1 MITKTLFGN
10 LPCGCE
16 VYAYTLTNKSITSAC
31 ILNYGGIIKNLW
43 VEDKNGVKADVVC
56 GYDCIEGYLT
66 AGGYQGALIGRIG
79 NRIAKGKFTLDG
91 VEYQLTCNDGNNTL
105 HGGKF
110 GFNSKIWGVEEAGTE
125 EEPALVLTYVSP
137 DGEEN
142 YPGTLTVKVTYTL
155 TADAGLSIHYEATT
169 DKATIVNLTNHAY
182 FNMGGFDS
190 GVIDSQLLWLDCD
203 KINSIDSELIPD
215 GELVDVTGTCY
226 DFRNTMALGTGFAG
240 DHPMMKEFGG
250 YDNNFCFANP
260 DGKIQLRGS
269 LTDPKSGRKLNMYTD
284 QPCVQIYTANMINVN
299 DHPFKGDVKQYRHC
313 ACCLETQ
320 CMPDSINHPN
330 FTNVVLRPGEK
341 YDTTTVYKFEN

>member
-1 MITKTLFGN
+1 MITKTLFGK

-16 VYAYTLTNKSITSAC
+16 VYAYQLTNKSITSAR
-31 ILNYGGIIKNLW
+31 ILNYGGIIQSLC
-43 VEDKNGVKADVVC
+43 VEDRNGVKADVVC

-66 AGGYQGALIGRIG
+66 SGGYQGALIGRIG
-79 NRIAKGKFTLDG
+79 NRIAKGKFTLEG
-91 VEYQLTCNDGNNTL
+91 VEYQLTCNDGSNTL

-110 GFNSKIWGVEEAGTE
+110 GFNSKIWAVEEAGTE
-125 EEPALVLTYVSP
+125 DEPALVLSYVSP

-155 TADAGLSIHYEATT
+155 TADAGLSIHYEATA
-169 DKATIVNLTNHAY
+169 DKTTIVNLTNHAY
-182 FNMGGFDS
+182 FNMGGFAS
-190 GVIDSQLLWLDCD
+190 GVVDDQLLWLDCD

-260 DGKIQLRGS
+260 DGKLQLRGS

-284 QPCVQIYTANMINVN
+284 QPCVQIYTANMIDVN

-330 FTNVVLRPGEK
+330 FTNVVLKPGEK
-341 YDTTTVYKFEN
+341 YDTTTIYKFEN